1 MKKAMKYIAGMLV
14 GITLS
19 SSALAQDF
27 YNGCRGPKAV
37 QMDTY
42 LNHSDGKT
50 SGMIVPKLFTKNL
63 DKSLADLLIAAPFS
77 VSEDGDIENKGINLG
92 YLTESKYGNLIGAL
106 GLFKDGKG
114 KYNVLNPQIY
124 FTHMN
129 GPLTFDLEGNL
140 PIHLRSHETGGSA
153 SSTLGYEVNDRLRI
167 GGSIM
172 KEKGKDLDY
181 RANVR
186 IELTKDH
193 RYWLQGYIGKVHAGA
208 RLSINF

>member
-1 MKKAMKYIAGMLV
+1 MKKTMKYITGMFV
-14 GITLS
+14 GLS
-19 SSALAQDF
+19 LPALALAQDF

-42 LNHSDGKT
+42 LNHSGGQT
-50 SGMIVPKLFTKNL
+50 SGMVIPKLFTKNL
-63 DKSLADLLIAAPFS
+63 DTSLTDILIAAPFS
-77 VSEDGDIENKGINLG
+77 VSGNGEVENKGINLG

-106 GLFKDGKG
+106 GLFKGSEG

-140 PIHLRSHETGGSA
+140 PINLRSLETEGSA
-153 SSTLGYEVNDRLRI
+153 SATLGYGVNDRLRV
-167 GGSIM
+167 GGSIT
-172 KEKGKDLDY
+172 KGKGKDLDY
-181 RANVR
+181 RANAR

-193 RYWLQGYIGKVHAGA
+193 KYWLQGYIGKAHAGA
-208 RLSINF
+208 RLAINF

>member
-1 MKKAMKYIAGMLV
+1 MKKAMKYITGMFIGLALPAL
-14 GITLS
+14 T
-19 SSALAQDF
+19 LAQDF
-27 YNGCRGPKAV
+27 YNGCRGPKAI

-42 LNHSDGKT
+42 LNQSDGKI

-92 YLTESKYGNLIGAL
+92 HLTESKYGNLIGAL

-124 FTHMN
+124 FTHIN

-153 SSTLGYEVNDRLRI
+153 STTLGYGVNDRLRV

-181 RANVR
+181 KANAR

-193 RYWLQGYIGKVHAGA
+193 RYWLQGYIGKAHAGA